1 MVIPQAIRY
10 MFLEFRR
17 ENRGDGKCPVVTDTK
32 RLEKMIENT
41 VRRKG
46 GRKKPRKTWK

>member
-1 MVIPQAIRY
+1 
-10 MFLEFRR
+10 MFLEFSSRVQ
-17 ENRGDGKCPVVTDTK
+17 NRGGGKFPVVIDTK

-46 GRKKPRKTWK
+46 GRKKPRKIWKCSKI